1 MLVTMLSPDSAVKRH
16 DLATDSVSLPF
27 DSMSAQPPGE
37 SATLGER
44 LQYAIAVE
52 RHRGPNAVENA
63 LLLKRPD
70 LFRSRG
76 FMSSYINGRRG
87 SKNPKPEALKAIAD
101 YLHVAFEWLVL
112 GSGPFRKGGRGE
124 TPLEEAIF
132 ISRDW
137 GIREDAFPLAERTH
151 AARAEEMTAE
161 EWFDAIRSAA
171 ARLDRDGTP
180 RPEALIATRDVQASI
195 RRTVKKTH
203 QGREPK

>member
-1 MLVTMLSPDSAVKRH
+1 M
-16 DLATDSVSLPF
+16 
-27 DSMSAQPPGE
+27 
-37 SATLGER
+37 GER
-44 LQYAIAVE
+44 LRYAIDVE
-52 RHRGPNAVENA
+52 RHRGPTAVENA
-63 LLLKRPD
+63 LLLKHPD
-70 LFRSRG
+70 VFRSRG
-76 FMSSYINGRRG
+76 FLSSYIGGRRG
-87 SKNPKPEALKAIAD
+87 AKNPDLRAMKAIAD

-137 GIREDAFPLAERTH
+137 GIREDAFSLAERTH

-171 ARLDRDGTP
+171 ARLDRDGVP

-195 RRTVKKTH
+195 RRTVKKRTK
-203 QGREPK
+203 GGSRSEPASIVPHAFASNSRK